1 MPTRYNDLNELRRKK
16 ELLKQE
22 VHELQNLLTFEN
34 TKESLSAMTN
44 GFTDP
49 YLKEKVLPDGS
60 SRVSLDTGAIVKEVS
75 TETKDSFTQNSIL
88 NFSAGSPGATV
99 AENAV
104 KMGIVAFA
112 GKYAKKNLSSGSWKK
127 KALGLALIYLAPIAL
142 KFLRRKIE
150 QYQKNQAA
158 SSLEQLI

>member
-1 MPTRYNDLNELRRKK
+1 MTARYKNLDELRRKK

-22 VHELQNLLTFEN
+22 VNDLQNLLTFEN

-49 YLKEKVLPDGS
+49 FLKEKVQADGTS
-60 SRVSLDTGAIVKEVS
+60 KVSLNTGAIVKEVS
-75 TETKDSFTQNSIL
+75 TELKDSFTQNSIL
-88 NFSAGSPGATV
+88 NFNMGSPGAAV
-99 AENAV
+99 AENAI

-127 KALGLALIYLAPIAL
+127 KALGLALIYIAPFVL
-142 KFLRRKIE
+142 KFLRNKIE
-150 QYQKNQAA
+150 QYQKNKAA
-158 SSLEQLI
+158 SSMEQLI